1 MDRYK
6 GPIRLGQPFLD
17 EPEVYKIVCVCV
29 RVCACVC
36 VRVRVCVRVCVCVCV
51 CVCVGGGVGYHFI
64 LLNFVKSKLAKMVRR
79 SDFHCSF
86 SLLVLTVIRFLS
98 AD

>member
-6 GPIRLGQPFLD
+6 GLIRLGQPFPD
-17 EPEVYKIVCVCV
+17 EPEVYKS
-29 RVCACVC
+29 VCACVC
-36 VRVRVCVRVCVCVCV
+36 
-51 CVCVGGGVGYHFI
+51 GGGGGGAGYHFI
-64 LLNFVKSKLAKMVRR
+64 LLNFVKNKLAKMVRR

-86 SLLVLTVIRFLS
+86 SLLVLTVIRFLF

>member
-6 GPIRLGQPFLD
+6 GPIRLGQPFPD
-17 EPEVYKIVCVCV
+17 EPKVYKIVY
-29 RVCACVC
+29 
-36 VRVRVCVRVCVCVCV
+36 VCVCVC
-51 CVCVGGGVGYHFI
+51 GGGGGYHFI
-64 LLNFVKSKLAKMVRR
+64 LLKFVKSKLAKMARR

>member
-29 RVCACVC
+29 RVC
-36 VRVRVCVRVCVCVCV
+36 VRACVCVCV
-51 CVCVGGGVGYHFI
+51 CVCVRVCVCACVCVCGGGVGYHFI
-64 LLNFVKSKLAKMVRR
+64 LLNFVEQASKNG
-79 SDFHCSF
+79 S
-86 SLLVLTVIRFLS
+86 
-98 AD
+98 